1 MSHGLRLCRTPLRFE
16 LRSRVILCAQDHKPI
31 RVYNVLMML
40 EYFAQ
45 VVPVYCFIASR
56 TAIKSLAWET

>member
-1 MSHGLRLCRTPLRFE
+1 MGRAFAGLLLDSNFARAF
-16 LRSRVILCAQDHKPI
+16 ILCAQDHKPI